1 MAKILVVDD
10 EPDLELLLRQRFR
23 RRVRKGELSLV
34 FAQNGVEALAKLREH
49 PDVDMV
55 LSDINMPQM
64 DGLTLLS
71 QLNELSYDIRAV
83 IVTAYG
89 DMRNIRTAMNRG
101 AFDFVTK
108 PLDFEDLEAT
118 IAKTLSHLEVM
129 REALRSRD
137 ELVAIRQE
145 LGVAARMQESILPTH
160 FPNDPRY
167 QIHAW
172 MTPAKE
178 VGGRLLRL
186 LPARRRPR
194 RNRGGGRVGEG
205 RSGRPLHDGQ
215 PDDHEGGRRSA
226 RSTPALCLAEV
237 NRLLVE
243 SNEESMFVTLFYAS
257 FDPETRVLE
266 FANAGHNL
274 PHVVK
279 ASGEVAPIDCEAGLV
294 LGVMPDFS
302 FPGGSV
308 RLDPGDTIF
317 FYTDGITEAMDDQG
331 VEFGDDELAV
341 ALADTAGLTAGAVCR
356 KVVKA
361 VQEHAGDADQSDD
374 ITCLALRSLELP
386 T

>member
-10 EPDLELLLRQRFR
+10 EPDLELLLRQKFR

-34 FAQNGVEALAKLREH
+34 FAQNGVEALQRLQEH

-64 DGLTLLS
+64 DGLTLLG
-71 QLNELSYDIRAV
+71 QLNELSYDLRAV

-118 IAKTLSHLEVM
+118 IAKTLSHLEIM
-129 REALRSRD
+129 RDALRSRD

-160 FPNDPRY
+160 FPEDPRY
-167 QIHAW
+167 QLHAW

-178 VGGRLLRL
+178 VGGDFYDFFRLED
-186 LPARRRPR
+186 
-194 RNRGGGRVGEG
+194 GRVGIVMADV
-205 RSGRPLHDGQ
+205 SGKGVPAALFMMVSRTIMKGTAIGQ
-215 PDDHEGGRRSA
+215 DD
-226 RSTPALCLAEV
+226 PALCLGEA
-237 NRLLVE
+237 NRLLSE
-243 SNEESMFVTLFYAS
+243 SNEEAMFVTLFYAS
-257 FDPETRVLE
+257 FDPETGLME

-279 ASGEVAPIDCEAGLV
+279 DSGEVVTISCESGLV
-294 LGVMPDFS
+294 LGVVPEFS

-308 RLDPGDTIF
+308 ALDPGDTVF
-317 FYTDGITEAMDDQG
+317 FYTDGITEAMDEGG
-331 VEFGDDELAV
+331 VEFGDDELV
-341 ALADTAGLTAGAVCR
+341 EVLAETGGLAAGAVCGR
-356 KVVKA
+356 VVKA
-361 VQEHAGDADQSDD
+361 VQEHAGEAEQSDD
-374 ITCLALRSLELP
+374 ITCLALRVLEP
-386 T
+386 GA